1 MPDFTHIALVLLAA
15 LSVAGAER
23 LEDAV
28 QGVPGQDYPI
38 FAEVPDTG
46 FSCDGRI
53 NGGYY
58 SDPAAQCQAF
68 HVCSN
73 NIRYSFLC
81 PNGTLFSQLYFV
93 CDWWYNFDCGTA
105 EQLYVLNEQLF
116 TEQEFDGSQLAAS
129 LGIVVGGPPQ
139 AAGGTV
145 VASGVRG
152 VSSSAGGTVINGNG
166 FGNSQTTV
174 FGGNGNGNGGFIN
187 GNGNGG
193 FINGNGNGNGFN
205 GNGVHTGYGA
215 PGNGKK

>member
-1 MPDFTHIALVLLAA
+1 MSPWCRSHAA
-15 LSVAGAER
+15 LPPR
-23 LEDAV
+23 
-28 QGVPGQDYPI
+28 
-38 FAEVPDTG
+38 
-46 FSCDGRI
+46 
-53 NGGYY
+53 
-58 SDPAAQCQAF
+58 QAF

-105 EQLYVLNEQLF
+105 EQLYALNEQLF
-116 TEQEFDGSQLAAS
+116 TDQEFDGSQLAAS

-139 AAGGTV
+139 TVGSTV

-152 VSSSAGGTVINGNG
+152 ISSSAGGTVINGNG
-166 FGNSQTTV
+166 FGGAQNNI
-174 FGGNGNGNGGFIN
+174 FGGNGNGGNGGFVS
-187 GNGNGG
+187 GNGNG
-193 FINGNGNGNGFN
+193 GFN